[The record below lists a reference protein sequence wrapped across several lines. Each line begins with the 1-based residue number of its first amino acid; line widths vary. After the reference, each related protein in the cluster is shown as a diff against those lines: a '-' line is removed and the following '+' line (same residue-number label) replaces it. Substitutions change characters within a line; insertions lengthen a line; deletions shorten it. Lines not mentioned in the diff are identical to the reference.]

1 MNGLENINNFF
12 LLVSN
17 IVLFKKV
24 SQLSLTDCNERFFW
38 PLTEPV
44 QSTAVDQR
52 GEHSQSGGESLTDG
66 THGDD
71 DVNVL
76 LNSGKILPEDVHF
89 VGLEAFFEA
98 VTFACIHDLIHV
110 LFIVKSCDIT
120 GVEDGVEIFDHL
132 FVDDLGVRE
141 EE

>member
-1 MNGLENINNFF
+1 VDGLKNLNDFF
-12 LLVSN
+12 LLVCN
-17 IVLFKKV
+17 VVIFKEV
-24 SQLSLTDCNERFFW
+24 SQLSLTDCNEGFFR
-38 PLTEPV
+38 PLAEPV

-52 GEHSQSGGESLTDG
+52 GEHSQSGGESLADR

-71 DVNVL
+71 DVDVL
-76 LNSGKILPEDVHF
+76 LDSGKILSEDVHF

-98 VTFACIHDLIHV
+98 VSFAGIHDFIHV

-132 FVDDLGVRE
+132 FVDDLGVSE

>member
-1 MNGLENINNFF
+1 VNGLENLNNFF

-24 SQLSLTDCNERFFW
+24 PQLSLTDCNERFFW

-44 QSTAVDQR
+44 QSTAINQR
-52 GEHSQSGGESLTDG
+52 REHSQSGGESLTDG
-66 THGDD
+66 THGYD

-76 LNSGKILPEDVHF
+76 LDSGKILSEDVHF
-89 VGLEAFFEA
+89 VGLEAFFKA
-98 VTFACIHDLIHV
+98 VTFACIQDLIHV

-120 GVEDGVEIFDHL
+120 
-132 FVDDLGVRE
+132 
-141 EE
+141 